1 MMAEVAKI
9 TGVSAGVAYGYGLG
23 ECAFL
28 NPAAPLSCKYCC
40 APAMQ
45 FGQGITF
52 SWPKN
57 GCASNPVAAQY
68 SALPGGN
75 RNNNG
80 TFNNIGN
87 NGNWW
92 SATEYDAT
100 NAWKRNLN
108 YNNSQVN
115 RNNNNKRYGFSVRCV
130 RDLNEDLFT
139 GQGGESHLPFS
150 SGQLELLS
158 KPCRDTLLTD
168 LFQAYYD
175 AHKNKRNTIN
185 ALKFEKHL
193 ESNLFVLYNEIIENR
208 YEPKPSICFI
218 VNKPVKR
225 EIFAADFRDRVVH
238 HLIFNYISPV
248 FEKSFIN
255 DCYSCRKGKGTHY
268 GIRRVEKFIRSC
280 SQNYRNNC
288 YILKLDIKGY
298 FMSINKNLLY
308 EKLVNYLSQQQH
320 KLPVNLSMIQYLISK
335 TIFTDP
341 KNDCIIK
348 GNQSDWKG
356 LPKTKSLFHAKENC
370 GLPIGNLT
378 SQLFANIYLNDFDHY
393 IKEVCKIKYYGRYV
407 DDFVLVHPDKD
418 YLKSLIPHFS
428 GFLQSNLQLTLHPD
442 KIYLQH
448 YSNGIKFLGVVIKP
462 YRTYIAKRTKGNF
475 YQAIEKQNKIIRA
488 HKPDAKEMKNFQSIM
503 NSYLGIMKHYK
514 TYKIRKQIIKN
525 YLSAWWWNLV
535 CIKGGYQ
542 KFILK

>member
-1 MMAEVAKI
+1 M
-9 TGVSAGVAYGYGLG
+9 
-23 ECAFL
+23 
-28 NPAAPLSCKYCC
+28 
-40 APAMQ
+40 
-45 FGQGITF
+45 
-52 SWPKN
+52 KN
-57 GCASNPVAAQY
+57 GA
-68 SALPGGN
+68 
-75 RNNNG
+75 
-80 TFNNIGN
+80 
-87 NGNWW
+87 
-92 SATEYDAT
+92 
-100 NAWKRNLN
+100 K
-108 YNNSQVN
+108 
-115 RNNNNKRYGFSVRCV
+115 K
-130 RDLNEDLFT
+130 
-139 GQGGESHLPFS
+139 
-150 SGQLELLS
+150 LLV
-158 KPCRDTLLTD
+158 D
-168 LFQAYYD
+168 LFQAYFD
-175 AHKNKRNTIN
+175 ARKNKRSTAN
-185 ALKFEKHL
+185 ALAFETDY
-193 ESNLFVLYNEIIENR
+193 ESKLFQLHDDIVNRR
-208 YEPKPSICFI
+208 YEPGRSVCFI
-218 VNKPVKR
+218 VNRPVKR

-475 YQAIEKQNKIIRA
+475 YQAIEKQNKI
-488 HKPDAKEMKNFQSIM
+488 
-503 NSYLGIMKHYK
+503 
-514 TYKIRKQIIKN
+514 
-525 YLSAWWWNLV
+525 
-535 CIKGGYQ
+535 
-542 KFILK
+542 